1 MSAETIKEFLVGLGF
16 KVDEAGLA
24 KFSEGIASASLRVTA
39 LATAATAAAAGIVAS
54 VQHIASEYDQLDKLA
69 TQFRTTA
76 DAVDEF
82 IDTAKILGLSDE
94 KSIESLKNLDRAIVD
109 TSMGMGRAKLVFE
122 DLGIKVTDAAGKL
135 KPTTEVMGELAEKF
149 KDMERGKQLRIMER
163 LGLDPALLKVFNGD
177 LAAISAELQEI
188 DKAADFDFET
198 AIVESKA
205 FMQIWRQMQQEIEK
219 WKMLFSK
226 AFESVAV
233 KLMPKFRAQIKS
245 ITDSMVAF
253 RKKVMENMPKAIE
266 AIMPIINIIMR
277 VAEAFIKI
285 AARIASGAMT
295 IIGWLLKL
303 NEATGGWAG
312 YILAAAAA
320 WKYLNLSFLAT
331 PLGMLLSLAAVVAL
345 LIDDFLT
352 FKEGGDSLIDWGSGF
367 GVVMQVVTAALTGFL
382 AYLALS
388 KAAVVAM
395 TIATNAWTA
404 ATAIF
409 NGIMAAARTAV
420 LLFNLVLYANPIAL
434 IIAAIVAL
442 GAAVIGMI
450 VYWDEVKAWLSS
462 FFSWVVAKFDWLPS
476 VISGAFTAAK
486 DSVIGIFGGVKDWF
500 TSFFDWIAGKFE
512 WIAEWGSKVKG
523 FFGGNS
529 SAPALAPNPQ
539 AQATMGGSNQN
550 VNQQTQI
557 VVQGSADPAAT
568 ARAVS
573 GEQGR
578 VNADMARNM
587 RGAAR

>member
-16 KVDEAGLA
+16 KVDEAGLS
-24 KFSEGIASASLRVTA
+24 KFAEGITSATVRVTA

-69 TQFRTTA
+69 TQFRTSA
-76 DAVDEF
+76 DAIDEF
-82 IDTAKILGLSDE
+82 VDSAKILGLSDE

-135 KPTTEVMGELAEKF
+135 KPTTEVMSELAAKF
-149 KDMERGKQLRIMER
+149 KDMERGKQLRVMER

-177 LAAISAELQEI
+177 IAAISAELQAI

-205 FMQIWRQMQQEIEK
+205 FMKIWRDMQQEIEK

-245 ITDSMVAF
+245 ITDSMIAF
-253 RKKVMENMPKAIE
+253 RRRVMENMPKAIE
-266 AIMPIINIIMR
+266 AIMPIINVIMR
-277 VAEAFIKI
+277 IAEAFIKI
-285 AARIASGAMT
+285 VVRIGQGAMT

-367 GVVMQVVTAALTGFL
+367 GYVMQVVTAGLAGFL

-395 TIATNAWTA
+395 TLATQAWGA
-404 ATAIF
+404 ATAIA
-409 NGIMAAARTAV
+409 NGIMQAARIAV
-420 LLFNLVLYANPIAL
+420 LLFNLVLYANPIMLVVAAVAAL
-434 IIAAIVAL
+434 IAAGVLLIAN
-442 GAAVIGMI
+442 
-450 VYWDEVKAWLSS
+450 WDTVKAW
-462 FFSWVVAKFDWLPS
+462 FA
-476 VISGAFTAAK
+476 
-486 DSVIGIFGGVKDWF
+486 
-500 TSFFDWIAGKFE
+500 SFFDWLLAGFNK
-512 WIAEWGSKVKG
+512 IAEWGGKIAGVFG
-523 FFGGNS
+523 FGGNGAPA
-529 SAPALAPNPQ
+529 SAPSPQ
-539 AQATMGGSNQN
+539 AQVALGGNGQN

-557 VVQGSADPAAT
+557 VVQGSGDPNAT
-568 ARAVS
+568 ARAVA
-573 GEQGR
+573 GEQNR

>member
-24 KFSEGIASASLRVTA
+24 KFSAGIASASLRVTA
-39 LATAATAAAAGIVAS
+39 LAAATTAAAGAIVAG
-54 VQHIASEYDQLDKLA
+54 VQKIAADFDQLDKLA

-76 DAVDEF
+76 DAVNEF

-149 KDMERGKQLRIMER
+149 KDMERGKQLRVMER

-177 LAAISAELQEI
+177 LAAISAELKAI
-188 DKAADFDFET
+188 DEAADFDFET

-245 ITDSMVAF
+245 ITDSMAAF

-285 AARIASGAMT
+285 VARIASGAMI
-295 IIGWLLKL
+295 IIGWFLKL

-331 PLGMLLSLAAVVAL
+331 PLGMLLALATAVAL

-352 FKEGGDSLIDWGSGF
+352 FQEGGDSLIDWGSGF
-367 GVVMQVVTAALTGFL
+367 GIVMQGVTAALTGFL
-382 AYLALS
+382 AYIALS
-388 KAAVVAM
+388 KAAVIAM
-395 TIATNAWTA
+395 TVATNAWAA
-404 ATAIF
+404 ATAIA
-409 NGIMAAARTAV
+409 NGIMSAARIAV
-420 LLFNLVLYANPIAL
+420 LLFNLVLYANPIMLVVAAVAAL
-434 IIAAIVAL
+434 IAAGVL
-442 GAAVIGMI
+442 LNQN
-450 VYWDEVKAWLSS
+450 WDTVKEW
-462 FFSWVVAKFDWLPS
+462 FS
-476 VISGAFTAAK
+476 
-486 DSVIGIFGGVKDWF
+486 
-500 TSFFDWIAGKFE
+500 SFFDWMSAGFSK
-512 WIAEWGSKVKG
+512 IAEWGGKVAG
-523 FFGGNS
+523 MFGFGGGTPA
-529 SAPALAPNPQ
+529 SAPSPQ
-539 AQATMGGSNQN
+539 AQAAVAGNGQN

-557 VVQGSADPAAT
+557 VVQGSSDPAAT

>member
-16 KVDEAGLA
+16 KVDEAGLS
-24 KFSEGIASASLRVTA
+24 KFAEGITSATVRVTA

-149 KDMERGKQLRIMER
+149 KDMERGKQLRVMER

-205 FMQIWRQMQQEIEK
+205 FMQIWRSMQQEIEK

-245 ITDSMVAF
+245 ITDSMIAF
-253 RKKVMENMPKAIE
+253 RRKVMENMPKAIE
-266 AIMPIINIIMR
+266 AIMPIINVIMR
-277 VAEAFIKI
+277 IAEAFIKI
-285 AARIASGAMT
+285 VGRIAAGAMT

-331 PLGMLLSLAAVVAL
+331 PLGQLIALATVVAL

-367 GVVMQVVTAALTGFL
+367 GIVMQGVTAALTGFL

-388 KAAVVAM
+388 KAAVIAM
-395 TIATNAWTA
+395 TVATNLWAA
-404 ATAIF
+404 ATSIA
-409 NGIMAAARTAV
+409 NGVMAAARIAV
-420 LLFNLVLYANPIAL
+420 LLFNLVLYANPIMLVVAAVAAL
-434 IIAAIVAL
+434 IAAGVL
-442 GAAVIGMI
+442 LVQN
-450 VYWDEVKAWLSS
+450 WETVKE
-462 FFSWVVAKFDWLPS
+462 
-476 VISGAFTAAK
+476 
-486 DSVIGIFGGVKDWF
+486 WF
-500 TSFFDWIAGKFE
+500 ASFFDWFAKGFE
-512 WIAEWGSKVKG
+512 KMAEWGGKVAGVFG
-523 FFGGNS
+523 FGNGGAPA
-529 SAPALAPNPQ
+529 SAPSPQ
-539 AQATMGGSNQN
+539 AQAAMTGGGQN

>member
-54 VQHIASEYDQLDKLA
+54 VQHIAAEYDQLDKLA

-188 DKAADFDFET
+188 DKAANFDFET

-285 AARIASGAMT
+285 VARIASGAMT
-295 IIGWLLKL
+295 VIGWFLKL

-367 GVVMQVVTAALTGFL
+367 GIVMQGVTAALTGFL

-388 KAAVVAM
+388 KAAVIAM

-404 ATAIF
+404 ATAIA
-409 NGIMAAARTAV
+409 NGIMNAARIAV
-420 LLFNLVLYANPIAL
+420 LLFNLVLYANPIMLVVAAVVAL
-434 IIAAIVAL
+434 IAAGALLIAN
-442 GAAVIGMI
+442 
-450 VYWDEVKAWLSS
+450 WETVKEW
-462 FFSWVVAKFDWLPS
+462 FSGFFDWLS
-476 VISGAFTAAK
+476 
-486 DSVIGIFGGVKDWF
+486 
-500 TSFFDWIAGKFE
+500 AGFSK
-512 WIAEWGSKVKG
+512 IAEWGGKVAG
-523 FFGGNS
+523 MFGFGGGAPA
-529 SAPALAPNPQ
+529 SAPSPQ
-539 AQATMGGSNQN
+539 AQAAVGGNGQS

-557 VVQGSADPAAT
+557 VVQGSSDPAAT

>member
-149 KDMERGKQLRIMER
+149 KDMERGKQLRVMER

-188 DKAADFDFET
+188 DKAANFDFET

-245 ITDSMVAF
+245 ITESMVTF

-285 AARIASGAMT
+285 VARIASGAMT
-295 IIGWLLKL
+295 VIGWFLKL

-331 PLGMLLSLAAVVAL
+331 PLGMLLSLATVVAL

-367 GVVMQVVTAALTGFL
+367 GIVMQGVTAALTGFL

-395 TIATNAWTA
+395 TIATNAWGA
-404 ATAIF
+404 ATAIM
-409 NGIMAAARTAV
+409 NGVMAAARTAV
-420 LLFNLVLYANPIAL
+420 LLFNLVLYANPIMLVVAAVVAL
-434 IIAAIVAL
+434 IAAGALLIAN
-442 GAAVIGMI
+442 
-450 VYWDEVKAWLSS
+450 WETVKEW
-462 FFSWVVAKFDWLPS
+462 FSGFFDWLS
-476 VISGAFTAAK
+476 
-486 DSVIGIFGGVKDWF
+486 
-500 TSFFDWIAGKFE
+500 AGFSK
-512 WIAEWGSKVKG
+512 IAEWGGKVAG
-523 FFGGNS
+523 MFGFGGGTPA
-529 SAPALAPNPQ
+529 SAPSPQ
-539 AQATMGGSNQN
+539 AQAAVNGNGQN

-557 VVQGSADPAAT
+557 VVQGSSDPAAT

>member
-39 LATAATAAAAGIVAS
+39 LAAAATAAAAGIVAS

-109 TSMGMGRAKLVFE
+109 TSMGMGRAKLVFK

-198 AIVESKA
+198 TIVESKA
-205 FMQIWRQMQQEIEK
+205 FMQIWRSMQQEIEK

-233 KLMPKFRAQIKS
+233 KLMPKFRTQIKS
-245 ITDSMVAF
+245 ITDSMIAF
-253 RKKVMENMPKAIE
+253 RKRVMENMPKAIE

-277 VAEAFIKI
+277 IAEAFIKI
-285 AARIASGAMT
+285 AARIAAGAMT

-303 NEATGGWAG
+303 NQATNGWAG

-320 WKYLNLSFLAT
+320 WRYLNLSFLAT
-331 PLGMLLSLAAVVAL
+331 PLGMLLSLVAVVAL

-367 GVVMQVVTAALTGFL
+367 GIVMQGVTAALTGFL
-382 AYLALS
+382 AYIALS

-420 LLFNLVLYANPIAL
+420 LLFNLVLYANPIGL
-434 IIAAIVAL
+434 VIAAIVAL
-442 GAAVIGMI
+442 IAIIVALI
-450 VYWDEVKAWLSS
+450 VYWDDVSAAFGRCAAALLTAWQ
-462 FFSWVVAKFDWLPS
+462 
-476 VISGAFTAAK
+476 
-486 DSVIGIFGGVKDWF
+486 GVKDWF
-500 TSFFDWIAGKFE
+500 MGFFDWIMGKFSTL
-512 WIAEWGSKVKG
+512 AEWGGKITG
-523 FFGGNS
+523 FFGGGSS
-529 SAPALAPNPQ
+529 SAPALAPSPQ
-539 AQATMGGSNQN
+539 AQAAVAGNGQN

-557 VVQGSADPAAT
+557 VVQGSSDPAAT

>member
-149 KDMERGKQLRIMER
+149 KDMERGKQLRVMER

-245 ITDSMVAF
+245 ITDSMVGF

-285 AARIASGAMT
+285 VARIASGAMT
-295 IIGWLLKL
+295 VIGWFLKL

-331 PLGMLLSLAAVVAL
+331 PLGMLLSLATVVAL

-367 GVVMQVVTAALTGFL
+367 GIVMQGVTAALTGFL

-388 KAAVVAM
+388 KAAVIAM

-404 ATAIF
+404 ATAIA
-409 NGIMAAARTAV
+409 NGIMNAARIAV
-420 LLFNLVLYANPIAL
+420 LLFNLVLYANPIMLVVAAVVAL
-434 IIAAIVAL
+434 IAAGALLIAN
-442 GAAVIGMI
+442 
-450 VYWDEVKAWLSS
+450 WETVKEW
-462 FFSWVVAKFDWLPS
+462 FSGFFDWLS
-476 VISGAFTAAK
+476 
-486 DSVIGIFGGVKDWF
+486 
-500 TSFFDWIAGKFE
+500 AGFSK
-512 WIAEWGSKVKG
+512 IAEWGGKVAG
-523 FFGGNS
+523 MFGFGGGAPA
-529 SAPALAPNPQ
+529 SAPSPQ
-539 AQATMGGSNQN
+539 AQAAVGGNGQN

-557 VVQGSADPAAT
+557 VVQGSSDPAAT

>member
-54 VQHIASEYDQLDKLA
+54 VQHIAAEYDQLDKLA

-149 KDMERGKQLRIMER
+149 KDMERGKQLRVMER

-285 AARIASGAMT
+285 VARIASGAMT
-295 IIGWLLKL
+295 VIGWFLKL

-367 GVVMQVVTAALTGFL
+367 GIVMQGVTAALTGFL

-388 KAAVVAM
+388 KAAVIAM

-404 ATAIF
+404 ATAIA
-409 NGIMAAARTAV
+409 NGIMNAARIAV
-420 LLFNLVLYANPIAL
+420 LLFNLVLYANPIMLVVAAVVAL
-434 IIAAIVAL
+434 IAAGALLIAN
-442 GAAVIGMI
+442 
-450 VYWDEVKAWLSS
+450 WDTVKE
-462 FFSWVVAKFDWLPS
+462 
-476 VISGAFTAAK
+476 
-486 DSVIGIFGGVKDWF
+486 WF
-500 TSFFDWIAGKFE
+500 ASFFDWMSAGFSK
-512 WIAEWGSKVKG
+512 IAEWGGKVAG
-523 FFGGNS
+523 MFGFGGGTPA
-529 SAPALAPNPQ
+529 SAPSPQ
-539 AQATMGGSNQN
+539 AQAAVAGNGQN

-557 VVQGSADPAAT
+557 VVQGSSDPAAT

>member
-16 KVDEAGLA
+16 KVDEAGLS
-24 KFSEGIASASLRVTA
+24 KFAEGITSATVRVTA

-69 TQFRTTA
+69 TQFRTSA
-76 DAVDEF
+76 DAIDEF
-82 IDTAKILGLSDE
+82 VDSAKILGLSDE

-135 KPTTEVMGELAEKF
+135 KPTTEVMSELAAKF
-149 KDMERGKQLRIMER
+149 KDMERGKQLRVMER

-177 LAAISAELQEI
+177 LAAISAELQAI

-205 FMQIWRQMQQEIEK
+205 FMKIWRDMQQEIEK

-245 ITDSMVAF
+245 ITDSMIAF
-253 RKKVMENMPKAIE
+253 RRRVMENMPKAIE
-266 AIMPIINIIMR
+266 AIMPIINVIMR
-277 VAEAFIKI
+277 IAEAFIKI
-285 AARIASGAMT
+285 VVRIGQGAMT

-367 GVVMQVVTAALTGFL
+367 GYVMQVVTAGLAGFL

-395 TIATNAWTA
+395 TLATQAWGA
-404 ATAIF
+404 ATAIA
-409 NGIMAAARTAV
+409 NGIMQAARIAV
-420 LLFNLVLYANPIAL
+420 LLFNLVLYANPIMLVVAAVAAL
-434 IIAAIVAL
+434 IAAGVLLIAN
-442 GAAVIGMI
+442 
-450 VYWDEVKAWLSS
+450 WDTVKAW
-462 FFSWVVAKFDWLPS
+462 FA
-476 VISGAFTAAK
+476 
-486 DSVIGIFGGVKDWF
+486 
-500 TSFFDWIAGKFE
+500 SFFDWLLAGFNK
-512 WIAEWGSKVKG
+512 IAEWGGKIAGVFG
-523 FFGGNS
+523 FGGNGAPA
-529 SAPALAPNPQ
+529 SAPSPQ
-539 AQATMGGSNQN
+539 AQVALGGNGQN

-557 VVQGSADPAAT
+557 VVQGSGDPNAT
-568 ARAVS
+568 ARAVA
-573 GEQGR
+573 GEQNR

>member
-16 KVDEAGLA
+16 KVDEAGLSQFA
-24 KFSEGIASASLRVTA
+24 AGITSATLRVTA

-69 TQFRTTA
+69 TQFRTSA
-76 DAVDEF
+76 DAIDEF
-82 IDTAKILGLSDE
+82 VDSAKILGLSDE

-135 KPTTEVMGELAEKF
+135 KPTTEVMSELAAKF
-149 KDMERGKQLRIMER
+149 KDMERGKQLRVMER

-205 FMQIWRQMQQEIEK
+205 FMQIWRSMQQEIEK

-245 ITDSMVAF
+245 ITDSMVSF

-266 AIMPIINIIMR
+266 AIMPIINVIMR
-277 VAEAFIKI
+277 IAEAFIKI
-285 AARIASGAMT
+285 VARIASGAMT

-331 PLGMLLSLAAVVAL
+331 PLGMLLSLATVVAL

-367 GVVMQVVTAALTGFL
+367 GLVMQGVTAALTGFL
-382 AYLALS
+382 AYMALS
-388 KAAVVAM
+388 KAAVIAM
-395 TIATNAWTA
+395 TIATNLWAA
-404 ATAIF
+404 ATGIA
-409 NGIMAAARTAV
+409 NGVLAAARIAV
-420 LLFNLVLYANPIAL
+420 LLFNLVLYANPIMLVVAAVAAL
-434 IIAAIVAL
+434 IAAGALLIAN
-442 GAAVIGMI
+442 
-450 VYWDEVKAWLSS
+450 WDTVKE
-462 FFSWVVAKFDWLPS
+462 
-476 VISGAFTAAK
+476 
-486 DSVIGIFGGVKDWF
+486 WF
-500 TSFFDWIAGKFE
+500 ASFFDWLVAGFNKV
-512 WIAEWGSKVKG
+512 AEWGGKVAG
-523 FFGGNS
+523 MFGFGGGAPA
-529 SAPALAPNPQ
+529 SAPSPQTQAALAGN
-539 AQATMGGSNQN
+539 GQN

-557 VVQGSADPAAT
+557 VVQGSTDPSAT
-568 ARAVS
+568 ARAVA

>member
-149 KDMERGKQLRIMER
+149 KDMERGKQLRVMER

-266 AIMPIINIIMR
+266 AIIAEGIWAGEILTELKGDDGFGYDPLFLDAKTGKT
-277 VAEAFIKI
+277 VAELPLEIKS
-285 AARIASGAMT
+285 RISHRGHAMT
-295 IIGWLLKL
+295 KLLQKL
-303 NEATGGWAG
+303 ER
-312 YILAAAAA
+312 
-320 WKYLNLSFLAT
+320 
-331 PLGMLLSLAAVVAL
+331 
-345 LIDDFLT
+345 
-352 FKEGGDSLIDWGSGF
+352 
-367 GVVMQVVTAALTGFL
+367 
-382 AYLALS
+382 LAL
-388 KAAVVAM
+388 
-395 TIATNAWTA
+395 
-404 ATAIF
+404 
-409 NGIMAAARTAV
+409 
-420 LLFNLVLYANPIAL
+420 
-434 IIAAIVAL
+434 
-442 GAAVIGMI
+442 
-450 VYWDEVKAWLSS
+450 
-462 FFSWVVAKFDWLPS
+462 
-476 VISGAFTAAK
+476 
-486 DSVIGIFGGVKDWF
+486 
-500 TSFFDWIAGKFE
+500 
-512 WIAEWGSKVKG
+512 
-523 FFGGNS
+523 
-529 SAPALAPNPQ
+529 
-539 AQATMGGSNQN
+539 
-550 VNQQTQI
+550 
-557 VVQGSADPAAT
+557 
-568 ARAVS
+568 
-573 GEQGR
+573 
-578 VNADMARNM
+578 
-587 RGAAR
+587 

>member
-54 VQHIASEYDQLDKLA
+54 VQHIAAEYDQLDKLA

-122 DLGIKVTDAAGKL
+122 DLGIKVTDTAGKL
-135 KPTTEVMGELAEKF
+135 KPTTEVMAELAEKF
-149 KDMERGKQLRIMER
+149 KGMEKGKQIRVMER
-163 LGLDPALLKVFNGD
+163 LGLDPSLLKLFNAD
-177 LAAISAELQEI
+177 MVALRAEMEAI
-188 DKAADFDFET
+188 DKAAGLDFGQ
-198 AIVESKA
+198 AMAESKA
-205 FMQIWRQMQQEIEK
+205 FMEIWRAMQQEIQK
-219 WKMLFSK
+219 WKLLFK
-226 AFESVAV
+226 TTMESVSV
-233 KLMPKFRAQIKS
+233 KLMPKFRAQIRA
-245 ITDSMVAF
+245 ITDSMINF
-253 RKKVMENMPKAIE
+253 RRKVMENMPKAIE
-266 AIMPIINIIMR
+266 AIMPIISIIMR

-285 AARIASGAMT
+285 VARIASGAMT
-295 IIGWLLKL
+295 VIGWFLKL

-367 GVVMQVVTAALTGFL
+367 GIVMQGVTAALTGFL

-388 KAAVVAM
+388 KAAVIAM
-395 TIATNAWTA
+395 TIATNAWAA
-404 ATAIF
+404 ATAIA
-409 NGIMAAARTAV
+409 NGIMSAARIAV
-420 LLFNLVLYANPIAL
+420 LLFNLVLYANPIMLVVAAVAAL
-434 IIAAIVAL
+434 IAAGVLLIQN
-442 GAAVIGMI
+442 
-450 VYWDEVKAWLSS
+450 WDTVKAW
-462 FFSWVVAKFDWLPS
+462 FA
-476 VISGAFTAAK
+476 
-486 DSVIGIFGGVKDWF
+486 
-500 TSFFDWIAGKFE
+500 SFFDWLLAGFNKV
-512 WIAEWGSKVKG
+512 AEWGGKVASVFG
-523 FFGGNS
+523 FGGGTPA
-529 SAPALAPNPQ
+529 SAPSPQ
-539 AQATMGGSNQN
+539 AQAAVAGNGQN

-557 VVQGSADPAAT
+557 VVQGSSDPAAT

-573 GEQGR
+573 GQQNR